1 MNDND
6 VSQAVKCDI
15 FFYVDD
21 SYHVC
26 QHKDI
31 NEIEKQLNEGFCN
44 VGDKCVDNNQ
54 SLHFR
59 EDKIKS
65 RLFASKF

>member
-1 MNDND
+1 MNDD
-6 VSQAVKCDI
+6 GVSQAVKCDI

-26 QHKDI
+26 QHKGI

-44 VGDKCVDNNQ
+44 VGD
-54 SLHFR
+54 
-59 EDKIKS
+59 
-65 RLFASKF
+65 